1 MPQTGRM
8 FLCAGCRVQVVLCRR
23 CDRGQIYCGRPCA
36 AAARWAAQKAASQRY
51 QSSRPGRFAHAARAR
66 RYRARCKIVTHQGS
80 DAAGGGDLLPI
91 EAVVAVSQI
100 VEGEAANASVS
111 VNCAC
116 CGARCA
122 AAVRLGFVR
131 HHRHAPGRPVGANWT
146 TAKSDEHPP

>member
-1 MPQTGRM
+1 VPP
-8 FLCAGCRVQVVLCRR
+8 L
-23 CDRGQIYCGRPCA
+23 
-36 AAARWAAQKAASQRY
+36 
-51 QSSRPGRFAHAARAR
+51 RPGRFAHAARAR